1 MGNDLEELRR
11 LVLVASNA
19 AIPCFSHVM
28 CRSWMN
34 ASPIRTVPR
43 NQAVKLKTVKGIECV
58 GRVAKT
64 ERMMPADRWGPKRVA
79 AKRISWPDGQTQW
92 DEIRAVGWR

>member
-34 ASPIRTVPR
+34 ASPI
-43 NQAVKLKTVKGIECV
+43 KTVKGIECV

-64 ERMMPADRWGPKRVA
+64 ERMMPADRWGPKRIA